1 MQWLMKLM
9 REYKVFGSNL
19 LLHKYELV
27 AIRLK
32 TPILWN
38 EANLK
43 PCKKVSEKKRK
54 KECPFCLS
62 SLHSEAAEPQ
72 IFPAQNE
79 SLMRGLFGWSDKDE
93 SQR

>member
-43 PCKKVSEKKRK
+43 PCKKVSEKKK
-54 KECPFCLS
+54 MKEGVLFLS
-62 SLHSEAAEPQ
+62 ILSALVSSRDSDISSTKLGERSL
-72 IFPAQNE
+72 
-79 SLMRGLFGWSDKDE
+79 
-93 SQR
+93 